1 MPATNP
7 STKPRKAATRPARA
21 ELVMTNSRATNSVR
35 VKFGDVTVIAPK
47 PTEEQVEQGVRD
59 SMRAMRGLVR
69 CFRMQPST
77 PLHGPEIPVFTA
89 DRENPERV
97 IRTLNGKSESGRFRR
112 GKFKAD

>member
-1 MPATNP
+1 MPAAKP
-7 STKPRKAATRPARA
+7 PTKPRKAAARPARA
-21 ELVMTNSRATNSVR
+21 ELVMTTSRARNTVR

-47 PTEEQVEQGVRD
+47 PTEEQVEQGIRH

-69 CFRMQPST
+69 CFRKQPST
-77 PLHGPEIPVFTA
+77 PRHGPEVPVCTA

-97 IRTLNGKSESGRFRR
+97 IRTLKGKSESGRFRR